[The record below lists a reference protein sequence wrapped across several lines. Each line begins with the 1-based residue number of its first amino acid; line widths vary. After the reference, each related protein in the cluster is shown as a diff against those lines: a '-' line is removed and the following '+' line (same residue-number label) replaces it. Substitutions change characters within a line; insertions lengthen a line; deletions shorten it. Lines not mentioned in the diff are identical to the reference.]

1 MSVLTST
8 LSHWAVLGR
17 CTGIL
22 AELSSSGSHVCVW
35 MFTISYGP
43 KGQNERKLLE
53 EKAALCHLLCL
64 FCILTARKDESRT
77 NGQED
82 KRRPAEQM
90 RGGIVWYQVRGRAM
104 PQRALKLELGSRRE
118 LHLPRSLFTLAQFCL
133 KWPFWS
139 SYRHT
144 QS

>member
-1 MSVLTST
+1 M
-8 LSHWAVLGR
+8 A
-17 CTGIL
+17 
-22 AELSSSGSHVCVW
+22 AMCVW

-43 KGQNERKLLE
+43 KGQNERELLE
-53 EKAALCHLLCL
+53 EKAALCHFLCL
-64 FCILTARKDESRT
+64 FCTLTAKKGESRT

-82 KRRPAEQM
+82 IRRAAEQM

-118 LHLPRSLFTLAQFCL
+118 LYLPRSLFTLALAQFCL
-133 KWPFWS
+133 KWSFWS
-139 SYRHT
+139 SYRYT